1 MSFNIRQS
9 LIVLDL
15 MGQLNILKNMNYPD
29 FPEVN
34 NHDHNALVKKM
45 VTYTIMTQYRDHL
58 LPPLSL
64 VKYQYIIE
72 KTKRSN

>member
-15 MGQLNILKNMNYPD
+15 IGQLNILKNMNYPD

-34 NHDHNALVKKM
+34 NHDHNALVKKW
-45 VTYTIMTQYRDHL
+45 
-58 LPPLSL
+58 
-64 VKYQYIIE
+64 
-72 KTKRSN
+72 